1 MTIYPSPGKILTL
14 SQMSQKKASTIQA
27 LFLDRELSGDQSATL
42 NRSENPKYLAVA
54 TGLEKV
60 NFHSNSRERQCQRMF
75 KLLHNCTYFT
85 C

>member
-1 MTIYPSPGKILTL
+1 
-14 SQMSQKKASTIQA
+14 MSQKKASTIQA

-60 NFHSNSRERQCQRMF
+60 NSYPNSQEG
-75 KLLHNCTYFT
+75 
-85 C
+85 

>member
-14 SQMSQKKASTIQA
+14 SQMSQKKASSIQA

-60 NFHSNSRERQCQRMF
+60 NSYPNSQEG
-75 KLLHNCTYFT
+75 
-85 C
+85 